1 MEEELA
7 KLGVTVLAVLAL
19 SVVAERVSPRASG
32 LLSGYPLGGAIALF
46 FIGWENGA
54 AFAASSAIHTLG
66 GLTASLVFVYA
77 YYRLATS
84 DSWLG
89 IAVASLGALGAY
101 FLSSFLLS
109 KLSLGWIAGTV
120 LTAAAAVCSIRLF
133 RDVENSFIGRKAR
146 LSARLLLVR
155 SVLAGSIVLVV
166 TGAAKV
172 SGPVL
177 AGFLAAFPITLFP
190 LLLVVHG
197 SHGRKPAHTIIKN
210 FPLGLGSLLVYTM
223 TVVLSYERWGL
234 ARGTLASFAVST
246 LYLAAVA
253 WLGRGSRRE
262 GNTE

>member
-1 MEEELA
+1 MVEELA
-7 KLGVTVLAVLAL
+7 KLAVTALAVLAL

-32 LLSGYPLGGAIALF
+32 LLAGYPLGGAIALF

-66 GLTASLVFVYA
+66 GLTASLVFVYV
-77 YYRLATS
+77 YYRLSAS

-89 IAVASLGALGAY
+89 MTAASVGAIGA
-101 FLSSFLLS
+101 FLLS
-109 KLSLGWIAGTV
+109 AFLLSMLSLGWAAGAA
-120 LTAAAAVCSIRLF
+120 LTAAAAACGSRLF
-133 RDVENSFIGRKAR
+133 RGIENALIGRRMR
-146 LSARLLLVR
+146 LSLRLLLLR
-155 SVLAGSIVLVV
+155 SLVAGSIVLAV

-210 FPLGLGSLLVYTM
+210 FPLGLGSLLVYAL

-234 ARGTLASFAVST
+234 VRGTAASFAVAT
-246 LYLAAVA
+246 LYLAAA
-253 WLGRGSRRE
+253 SWLGRAGGPGRE
-262 GNTE
+262 R